1 MRRVVCDVG
10 VIISGLLSAEG
21 PPGRLLDRWR
31 DGVFDLIV
39 SSLWL
44 AELARVLERPKI
56 SRYLEPGD
64 AEDLLA
70 AIRLQAEWVDDPPTQ
85 PGLTPDPG
93 DDYLVSL
100 ARAAGADYLV
110 SGDAHLTGLK
120 DPEPLV
126 LTPRAFEELFG
137 SAT

>member
-10 VIISGLLSAEG
+10 VIVSGLLSADG

-64 AEDLLA
+64 ADELLA
-70 AIRLQAEWVDDPPTQ
+70 AIRLQAELADDPPAQ

-100 ARAAGADYLV
+100 ARATGADFLV
-110 SGDAHLTGLK
+110 SGDAHLTGLPDA
-120 DPEPLV
+120 DPPV
-126 LTPRAFEELFG
+126 LTPRRFDDLLG
-137 SAT
+137 PGD

>member
-10 VIISGLLSAEG
+10 VIISGLLSADG
-21 PPGRLLDRWR
+21 PPGRLLDRWCG
-31 DGVFDLIV
+31 GVFDLIV
-39 SSLWL
+39 SPLWL

-70 AIRLQAEWVDDPPTQ
+70 AIRLQAELADDPPAQ

-110 SGDAHLTGLK
+110 SGDAHLTGLE
-120 DPEPLV
+120 DAEPPV
-126 LTPRAFEELFG
+126 LTPRQFEELLG
-137 SAT
+137 PAD

>member
-10 VIISGLLSAEG
+10 VVISGLLSADG

-39 SSLWL
+39 SPLWL

-56 SRYLEPGD
+56 ARYLGPGE
-64 AEDLLA
+64 AGELLA
-70 AIRLQAEWVDDPPTQ
+70 AIRLQAELVEDPPAQ
-85 PGLTPDPG
+85 RGLTADPG

-100 ARAAGADYLV
+100 ARAAGADLLV
-110 SGDAHLTGLK
+110 SGDAHLTGL
-120 DPEPLV
+120 DDAEPPV
-126 LTPRAFEELFG
+126 LMA
-137 SAT
+137 